1 MTAVFNRGGDNK
13 NGALMRL
20 IDGHA
25 HLEDVPN
32 VDAELA
38 RAKSSGL
45 VAVIAVGSDEKS
57 NDTVLSISK
66 RHADFVL
73 PALGLHPWNLREDFE
88 NTVKSI
94 ETNVEECVAIGEVGL
109 DFKYQT
115 PKELQVKAFKQV
127 LDLAVRYD
135 IPIIIHSRWAWR
147 EAFEMVRDAGVKR
160 AVFHWYS
167 GPIDIL
173 REILAFGY
181 YVSATPAAEYSEP
194 HRLALKEVPLDK
206 LLLETDSPVKYRG
219 IASTPSDVTKTLRA
233 VAQLRGVEEKEMAEA
248 TTENAIRLFE
258 LKL

>member
-1 MTAVFNRGGDNK
+1 M
-13 NGALMRL
+13 

-25 HLEDVPN
+25 HLEDIPN
-32 VDAELA
+32 LDLELDRA
-38 RAKSSGL
+38 RTNGL

-57 NDTVLSISK
+57 NDAVLSISK
-66 RHADFVL
+66 RHANFVL
-73 PALGLHPWNLREDFE
+73 PALGLHPWNLRDNLEGM
-88 NTVKSI
+88 VKSI
-94 ETNVEECVAIGEVGL
+94 EANIGECVAIGEVGL

-115 PKELQVKAFKQV
+115 PKELQIKAFKQV

-135 IPIIIHSRWAWR
+135 KPVIIHSRWAWR
-147 EAFEMVRDAGVKR
+147 EAFEMVRDAGARR

-173 REILAFGY
+173 REILAFGC

-219 IASTPSDVTKTLRA
+219 IASTPNDVLKTLRDA
-233 VAQLRGVEEKEMAEA
+233 AQLKGVDEREIAEA
-248 TTENAIRLFE
+248 TTKNAIRLFD